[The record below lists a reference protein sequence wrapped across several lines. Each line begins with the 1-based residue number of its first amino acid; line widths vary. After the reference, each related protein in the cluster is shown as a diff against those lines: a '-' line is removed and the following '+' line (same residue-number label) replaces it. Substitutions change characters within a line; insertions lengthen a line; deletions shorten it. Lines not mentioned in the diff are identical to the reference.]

1 MKSQLDED
9 ISSLSISLK
18 NEEEI
23 HKKKIWKFRM
33 AIKAFGSNFAN
44 LENEINQVGENFIRV
59 GEQLERVAKEKSRSE
74 EIKELVDYFAEFN
87 AGKHDLIDQLK
98 DNGSEG
104 QIKAKKNIE
113 KYSEEFE
120 KVLLDNFE
128 LAYKDKDIKKMS
140 ISARTLVAFNGGLS
154 VAKAYINQHPFFL
167 ETMIGES
174 HANIAEAS
182 YKSLEGVSDILG
194 LPPPPDRWLVQMFND
209 TNDMVE
215 KDWNIISSVF
225 PNPVYLLQMLIKRV
239 FEQTVQ
245 SYLDNLLT
253 RAEKSSPIAFLRVLC
268 SSHYASSQLVEKL
281 KKFDILVVTPTCVSL
296 EAAQQLAISHNAET
310 IDFLGARANNFL
322 ESSDLLASKYR
333 VSDTRN
339 SSIFNRDNA
348 NKNDQ
353 YNDNLEMTQ
362 AVAAMM
368 TGANRLLKASKD
380 FANNREHLN
389 SRNNI
394 DLDDP
399 FNNKI
404 TSNSTI
410 ASDPARSYGNHGV
423 LQISLDRCRDDLFV
437 AHLGGGRY
445 IKAERE
451 FLESAFQKLI
461 EPFLQSRLEN
471 KNNTTKQGGI
481 FSIFSAG
488 NGNNNITT
496 SNPSNQANNHG
507 NLANIITGS
516 SGSLNQSNQNLRSN
530 FSSSTALNQFFSSSP
545 NNNNTPNQKTNNNS
559 LQPNSSKGLK
569 HSNTMESSKS
579 FKRNSPLLNASSTFD
594 DQSTS
599 HLSILSV
606 KTVVEIMFV
615 HSESISRSIELSK
628 PIDLQTTVHSLFRT
642 LLDFLKKEYLFI
654 GLNDVTEYLSHD
666 PKTEPNIELSLY
678 CVDVVSKIVGL
689 VHNHYTCSIAPI
701 LANSS
706 NHLLRE
712 IITDKNEFVVAIE
725 KKSNDLVNKIVSTS
739 VAWISFNLAK
749 QKKTDFRPS
758 DHDLDLD
765 FGTPACNMCTDFL
778 AKIEAQCRVCLDL
791 NNQIRILTELGNSL
805 YKDVSKYIEI
815 IEKFGIP
822 ELTEKFQTLQILA
835 KIFSVPES
843 TLKSLFEE
851 GLLAR
856 LDRSVVTSYIQ
867 MREDFKS
874 SLLSKL
880 NF

>member
-1 MKSQLDED
+1 
-9 ISSLSISLK
+9 
-18 NEEEI
+18 
-23 HKKKIWKFRM
+23 
-33 AIKAFGSNFAN
+33 
-44 LENEINQVGENFIRV
+44 
-59 GEQLERVAKEKSRSE
+59 
-74 EIKELVDYFAEFN
+74 
-87 AGKHDLIDQLK
+87 
-98 DNGSEG
+98 
-104 QIKAKKNIE
+104 
-113 KYSEEFE
+113 
-120 KVLLDNFE
+120 
-128 LAYKDKDIKKMS
+128 
-140 ISARTLVAFNGGLS
+140 
-154 VAKAYINQHPFFL
+154 
-167 ETMIGES
+167 MIGES